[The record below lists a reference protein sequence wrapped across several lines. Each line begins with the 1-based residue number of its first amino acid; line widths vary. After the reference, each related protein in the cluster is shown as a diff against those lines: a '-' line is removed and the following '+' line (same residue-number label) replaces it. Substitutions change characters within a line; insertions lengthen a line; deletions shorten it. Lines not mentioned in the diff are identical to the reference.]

1 MAKLRFDPVIYQ
13 FYYQRFP
20 QESAPAKAAGFEWDP
35 IRGRYYTEDPSV
47 AVNFEASAD
56 SCAKLLLADVFS
68 AAPSHKHQE
77 CSREASAWMSRSKA
91 AVLSSP
97 AFTNGTDAAPGDRPT
112 ANAKG
117 ERPNHERAHYTMP
130 SDGQNRRPQP
140 CPFARDGDVR
150 RGFLRR
156 RRAAPSRTRCELSPL
171 TRALSPSLA
180 VWLCVRLCAHKR

>member
-140 CPFARDGDVR
+140 CPFARDENVR
-150 RGFLRR
+150 RGSCG
-156 RRAAPSRTRCELSPL
+156 AAAQRHLGQGANCHR
-171 TRALSPSLA
+171 
-180 VWLCVRLCAHKR
+180 